1 VETSGRLPSDPCLSI
16 SSKLDAMSV
25 IKPGISAHAPAL
37 GETRW
42 RATVGAVDVCFGV
55 GERARLPSI
64 VTELGACRPLI
75 ITDPGVR
82 ATGLVDELGAALM
95 QLGCACAVFDDV
107 QENPSTACVESGTEA
122 ARRHEVDLLIGFGG
136 GSAMDTAKGVN
147 FLYSNGGCM
156 EDYEGTGKAHAE
168 MLPSIGVPTT
178 AGTGSEAQSYALI
191 SRLDDHRKMA
201 CGDPGARFR
210 AAVLDPGIT
219 GTVPRDV
226 RVATGIDAVSHALE
240 SLVSSR
246 ANPIS
251 RLYSREAW
259 HLLAAGFEP
268 AVATPEDLDARGQML
283 LGAHLAGAAIERSML
298 GAAHACANPL
308 TAQFGITHGIAVGV
322 MLPYIVRYNLASDA
336 AATEYDVLEIND
348 LPEYLTAILG
358 TGKVAARLRDH
369 AVPQASLVELAAQA
383 AQQWTANFNPRP
395 VDASTLLGIYESA
408 Y

>member
-1 VETSGRLPSDPCLSI
+1 
-16 SSKLDAMSV
+16 MSV
-25 IKPGISAHAPAL
+25 IEPRTSALTPAL
-37 GETRW
+37 GEARW
-42 RATVGAVDVCFGV
+42 RAMVGAVDVCFGV

-64 VTELGACRPLI
+64 VSELGARRPLI

-82 ATGLVDELGAALM
+82 ATGLIDELGDALT
-95 QLGCACAVFDDV
+95 QLGCACAVFDGV
-107 QENPSTACVESGTEA
+107 EANPSTACVESGVTA
-122 ARRHEVDLLIGFGG
+122 ARRHEIDLLIGFGG
-136 GSAMDTAKGVN
+136 GSPMDTAKGVN
-147 FLYSNGGCM
+147 FVYSNGGCM
-156 EDYEGTGKAHAE
+156 EDDEGTGKAHAE

-210 AAVLDPGIT
+210 ATVLDPGVT

-226 RVATGIDAVSHALE
+226 RVATGIDAISHAVE
-240 SLVSSR
+240 SLVSTR

-259 HLLAAGFEP
+259 HLLSEGFEP
-268 AVATPEDLDARGQML
+268 AVSAPDELEARGQML

-308 TAQFGITHGIAVGV
+308 TARFDITHGIAVGI
-322 MLPYIVRYNLASDA
+322 MLPHVVRYNLASDA
-336 AATEYDVLEIND
+336 AAAEYDVLEVND
-348 LPEYLTAILG
+348 LPGLLTAMQESSG
-358 TGKVAARLRDH
+358 VALRLRAH
-369 AVPQASLVELAAQA
+369 GVPQASLGKLAEEA
-383 AQQWTANFNPRP
+383 AQQWTANYNPRP
-395 VDASTLLGIYESA
+395 VDAPELLSIYESA

>member
-1 VETSGRLPSDPCLSI
+1 
-16 SSKLDAMSV
+16 MSV
-25 IKPGISAHAPAL
+25 IEPQVWALTPAL
-37 GETRW
+37 GEARW

-64 VTELGACRPLI
+64 VSELGARRPLI

-82 ATGLVDELGAALM
+82 ATGIVDELGAALI
-95 QLGCACAVFDDV
+95 QLGCPCAVFDGV
-107 QENPSTACVESGTEA
+107 EENPSTACVEAGVEA
-122 ARRHEVDLLIGFGG
+122 ARRHDVDLLIGFGG
-136 GSAMDTAKGVN
+136 GSSMDTAKGVN
-147 FLYSNGGCM
+147 FLYTNGGRM
-156 EDYEGTGKAHAE
+156 EDYEGTGKAHTE

-191 SRLDDHRKMA
+191 SRLDNHRKMA

-210 AAVLDPGIT
+210 ATVLDPGVT

-226 RVATGIDAVSHALE
+226 RVATGIDAVSHAVE

-259 HLLAAGFEP
+259 RLLSAAFEA
-268 AVATPEDLDARGQML
+268 AVTTPDDLEARGHML

-308 TAQFGITHGIAVGV
+308 TARFGITHGIAVGV
-322 MLPYIVRYNLASDA
+322 MLPYVVRYNMACDD
-336 AATEYDVLEIND
+336 AATEYDVLEVSD
-348 LPEYLTAILG
+348 LPGRLAAMLG
-358 TGKVAARLRDH
+358 SAGAAPRLRAH
-369 AVPQASLVELAAQA
+369 AVPQASLGELAAEA
-383 AQQWTANFNPRP
+383 AQQWTATFNPRP
-395 VDASTLLGIYESA
+395 VDANELLSIYESA